1 MAIFRY
7 LDENLKDKWKGV
19 NDNMPVND
27 SMYVFVTKEEEKKFI
42 ENMYSTEQ
50 DMTKYKKYREEWY
63 LRAKKFEYGDY
74 PLSVNCELV
83 STCNLACTMCYT
95 ITDKFQNS
103 VVGAQRMMPWKQV
116 KNIIDECAELNV
128 PSMSFSWRGESTMY
142 RSKDE
147 NGNLKDFADVLQYAR
162 TKGILEITE
171 ETIGTTSKLTFGSM
185 AIIALVNLSFSLFW
199 IPKKK

>member
-1 MAIFRY
+1 MAVFRY
-7 LDENLKDKWKGV
+7 LDEHLKDKWEGV
-19 NDNMPVND
+19 NDDIPVND

-42 ENMYSTEQ
+42 ENMYSTKEE
-50 DMTKYKKYREEWY
+50 MTKYKKYREEWY
-63 LRAKKFEYGDY
+63 SRAKKFEYGDF

-103 VVGAQRMMPWKQV
+103 VVGSQRMLPWRQV
-116 KNIIDECAELNV
+116 KNIIDECAKLNV

-147 NGNLKDFADVLQYAR
+147 NGDIMDFADVLKYAR
-162 TKGILEITE
+162 TKGILEITSLAHGQLIDE
-171 ETIGTTSKLTFGSM
+171 KM
-185 AIIALVNLSFSLFW
+185 A
-199 IPKKK
+199 KKNC